1 MFERSMKRV
10 CLLGVLFVLLGG
22 CSSSGM
28 VIADHFD
35 KMHEI
40 AHVHEADCGAMGRA
54 LVGYLDANHSSIS
67 RASSDLG
74 NADMKEA
81 DRLYRTSY
89 ELHQATVHC
98 QTAEMDAFWK
108 KLSSLVLLPEKKV

>member
-1 MFERSMKRV
+1 
-10 CLLGVLFVLLGG
+10 
-22 CSSSGM
+22 M

-40 AHVHEADCGAMGRA
+40 AHAHETDCGAMGRA
-54 LVGYLDANHSSIS
+54 LARYLDANHSSIS